1 MSIAIPILN
10 KKNFFSELAVYPN
23 FAKTKFNL
31 NLQVFDES
39 GKNCLMIKE
48 FLKINKNYNQLSILI
63 LMS

>member
-39 GKNCLMIKE
+39 GKNCLIIRIFK
-48 FLKINKNYNQLSILI
+48 NK
-63 LMS
+63 